1 MQKVAVIHGPNLN
14 MLGLREPEIYGK
26 KNLKMLNQELR
37 EEAADLDFEIEI
49 MQSNHEGEIVDF
61 LQENYKDLAG
71 LVMNPGGLTHTS
83 VVLRDAVASVR
94 LPFIE
99 VHISNIHRREEFRK
113 KSITAEAAV
122 AQITGFGTY
131 GYILAL
137 KGLKEVLRKEKY

>member
-14 MLGLREPEIYGK
+14 MLGLREPEIYGTT
-26 KNLKMLNQELR
+26 NLKMLNQDLKKKAESLEL
-37 EEAADLDFEIEI
+37 EIEI

-61 LQENYKDLAG
+61 LHQNYQELAG
-71 LVMNPGGLTHTS
+71 LVINPGGLTHTS
-83 VVLRDAVASVR
+83 VVLRDALASVR
-94 LPFIE
+94 LPVIE

-122 AQITGFGTY
+122 GQITGLGVY

-137 KGLKEVLRKEKY
+137 EGLKEVLRKEKY